1 MIISKSVRLLSLSLA
16 VAGFFPTLSFAQNG
30 APADKP
36 AKETPPVHVDQLDA
50 FKGYGGLALG
60 SEFSAA
66 KGLELEQDRGALKIY
81 KKKDANLTLGP
92 VLLDEVLYYFYD
104 GKLCGVAL
112 HTDDGQDTLNLRT
125 VLTLAFGRGFPSASG
140 GPSTV
145 WMGKTNGAVFELNTS
160 TGDGNAYLF
169 DIKLH
174 DAFLKYESEAAQK
187 AADQLVK
194 GE

>member
-1 MIISKSVRLLSLSLA
+1 MNPPKSVRLLSLSLV
-16 VAGFFPTLSFAQNG
+16 VAGFFPSLSFAQDG
-30 APADKP
+30 SPADRP
-36 AKETPPVHVDQLDA
+36 AKETPPVNLERLDA
-50 FKGYGGLALG
+50 FKGFGGLALG

-66 KGLELEQDRGALKIY
+66 KGLEIEQDRGPLKIY
-81 KKKDANLTLGP
+81 KKKDASLTLGP
-92 VLLDEVLYYFYD
+92 VLLDTVLYYFYE

-125 VLTLAFGRGFPSASG
+125 VLTLAFGRGFPSTNG
-140 GPSTV
+140 GPSTI
-145 WMGKTNGAVFELNTS
+145 WMGKKNGAVFELNTS

-169 DIKLH
+169 DLKLH
-174 DAFLKYESEAAQK
+174 DAFLKYETEAAQK